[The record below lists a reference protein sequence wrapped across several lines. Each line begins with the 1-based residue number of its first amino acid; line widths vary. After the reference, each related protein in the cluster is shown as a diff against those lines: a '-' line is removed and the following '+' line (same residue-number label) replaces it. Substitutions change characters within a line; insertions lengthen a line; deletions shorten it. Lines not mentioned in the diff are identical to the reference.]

1 MTRFLTATLLLF
13 SLLWVASAQAAIDC
27 AKQTFAGGESA
38 RDYLER
44 YGEECVAAGVAAQ
57 WKKWGITAADSTQVE
72 DYSSMVPAWHTLAD
86 AFDQL
91 AQMAPIGTMKDVY
104 RELSS
109 RARATGAS
117 LKTGMEKRQFPDVAL
132 FRRDAWEQVRM
143 NLPEYKNE
151 GDPSFRD
158 LDIGSAMDEDCKE
171 PASSLCTTTLTQGK
185 QTMLYWKL
193 ADKLAFTVSSATS
206 DELARQV
213 AAKDALW
220 NGYLYDSKP
229 MLPFDLAL
237 TDLFERQW
245 SKSDQYPEGFREP
258 PVRQWFFL
266 HPSVA
271 MEYVSAAEDGQQLK
285 PILIV
290 ELIGVNY
297 WDNRRRPINVP
308 VLRMFSGAS
317 LIVSYADR
325 AGLKDTGVGALFT
338 FDNVYSIGV
347 TRYDSETGV
356 SISLDLA
363 NLYREKYKPKYEAW
377 KRSAHS
383 AQAGSHL

>member
-1 MTRFLTATLLLF
+1 MTRFFTATLLLF
-13 SLLWVASAQAAIDC
+13 SLLWVAPVPAATDC
-27 AKQTFAGGESA
+27 AKQTLAAGESA

-44 YGEECVAAGVAAQ
+44 YGEDCVAVEVAAQ
-57 WKKWGITAADSTQVE
+57 WKKWRITAADSPQVE
-72 DYSSMVPAWHTLAD
+72 DHSSMVPAWHALAD
-86 AFDQL
+86 AFGQL
-91 AQMAPIGTMKDVY
+91 AQTAPIGKMKDVY
-104 RELSS
+104 GELSS
-109 RARATGAS
+109 RARATGTS
-117 LKTGMEKRQFPDVAL
+117 LRVAMELRQLPDVAL

-143 NLPEYKNE
+143 NLPEYKNA
-151 GDPSFRD
+151 GDPAFRD
-158 LDIGSAMDEDCKE
+158 LDIGSAMDEDCNE
-171 PASSLCTTTLTQGK
+171 PASPLCTTTLTQGK

-193 ADKLAFTVSSATS
+193 ADKLAFTVSSATP
-206 DELARQV
+206 DELAKQV
-213 AAKDALW
+213 AGKDALW
-220 NGYLYDSKP
+220 NRYLYDSKP

-245 SKSDQYPEGFREP
+245 SKSDQYPDGFREP
-258 PVRQWFFL
+258 PVRQWFLL

-297 WDNRRRPINVP
+297 WDNMRRPINVP
-308 VLRMFSGAS
+308 LLRTFSGAS

-363 NLYREKYKPKYEAW
+363 NLYREKYKSQYEAW
-377 KRSAHS
+377 QRSAS
-383 AQAGSHL
+383 ALAHREL